1 MLDDLDYPIRMAINQ
16 LMLVLYQQGITEIH
30 TGGLMR
36 LLGVPNEVSQEY
48 DDERIILD
56 DNFVKDLRINLYIND
71 CTCFQKWGRPLYGNL
86 TSS

>member
-16 LMLVLYQQGITEIH
+16 LMLVLYEQGITEIH

-56 DNFVKDLRINLYIND
+56 DNFVKYVSEFNSPR
-71 CTCFQKWGRPLYGNL
+71 
-86 TSS
+86 SSDQSLH